1 MQRISGLRWLPLV
14 CACVLS
20 SSFLVRAQSPEVGDV
35 LDVQRG
41 YQTAAQQNQQ
51 RVEALDQQTL
61 AMIARYNDELKRH
74 DDLLTYNENLRQ
86 LLASQAEEK
95 ARLATELGDIEVVR
109 QSIVP
114 LMLEMVQVLERFIQL
129 DKPLLLAERQARLEQ
144 LQANLTRSDV
154 DLAEKYRRLLDAYQ
168 IEAEYGQSLEA
179 YEGSALIDGREKTVD
194 FLRVGRLAL
203 YFVSLDRSEAGLW
216 DPSAGSWNLL
226 PASALD
232 GLDYALRVARKQAPP
247 NLLELPLWSEA
258 TP

>member
-1 MQRISGLRWLPLV
+1 MMKSSFYWLPLV
-14 CACVLS
+14 CASALS
-20 SSFLVRAQSPEVGDV
+20 SSSFVRAQSAEVNDV

-41 YQTAAQQNQQ
+41 YQTAAQQSQQ
-51 RVEALDQQTL
+51 RVEELDQQTL
-61 AMIARYNDELKRH
+61 AMVARYNDELERH
-74 DDLLTYNENLRQ
+74 DDLLAYNENLRQ

-95 ARLATELGDIEVVR
+95 TRLAAELGDIEVVR

-129 DKPLLLAERQARLEQ
+129 DKPLLLEERQARLEK

-179 YEGSALIDGREKTVD
+179 YEGTASVDGRERRVD

-203 YFVSLDRSEAGLW
+203 YFVALDRSEAGIW
-216 DPSAGSWNLL
+216 NPAAGSWNIL

-247 NLLELPLWSEA
+247 NLLELPLWSEVSQ
-258 TP
+258 